1 MSSSSPTGRDTRRV
15 IYTLAAL
22 VLMGYAAS
30 WGATCA
36 AMGVAREAVRMAHG
50 ARP

>member
-1 MSSSSPTGRDTRRV
+1 VTGRDTRRIV
-15 IYTLAAL
+15 YGLTVL